1 MNRPMRGDRERKLE
15 DSLRKLRGAARSGTL
30 DVVGHEGLRD
40 AAVARCAA
48 SLAQAFFQDPGFLY
62 IEAHTAAGTNR
73 PADLVLCTPSVGL
86 LSFEVKAFPI
96 DKIDGLRN
104 GVINVQYKGR
114 SKEKDVIAQARAAMF
129 DIKNAVSSKLSS
141 SKTPFMDWLV
151 AFPNIRASE
160 WEGEG
165 YSQCVDMQKMLLDDD
180 LGDTKRLRKRLSE
193 LHKQVAFLKGRAAMP
208 DRSAIEQIRIV
219 FGDSGALRDHFRRSA
234 PLEPRTLGD
243 RIDLEATREK
253 VLSAEQQRLSR
264 LDLTRASYLVRGV
277 AGSGKSV
284 VLVNNVARL
293 VRDREAPQEDL
304 FEEPRASR
312 IGVVCFNRALV
323 PFLREKMSLAYSQST
338 GEQLAQDRVEVRHFN
353 GFLYAR
359 SQEIGGLEYVH
370 ISGEYKDRQVRAKRY
385 LEQIRSLEESG
396 VLAQHQ
402 YDVIYVDEAQ
412 DLHPDEFRV
421 LLKFLHPSG
430 DHRNMVVFYDDA
442 QNIYGL
448 PRPTWSDLGIDVVGR
463 SFVMKECFRNTR
475 EIIQL
480 GFNVL
485 LGSKAD
491 TTRVGTRIF
500 ADAAELE
507 RQGLVTRTDAGCYRT
522 HFAERRG
529 EKPQVRRFRSR
540 EEELGW
546 LVDEVRRLVEEENV
560 RPHDILIMY
569 GAHDIGHLL
578 EEPLS
583 QCSKSVRG
591 VSQPHIKRN
600 DEFIL
605 REGQVTSTTV
615 YNAKGYDAPIG
626 FLIGVDTFTPDAEG
640 RARFYVGCTR
650 AKHLL
655 YVTGIETV
663 GEGPAALLD
672 EAYRLAAR
680 QGG

>member
-1 MNRPMRGDRERKLE
+1 MSDNRKILE
-15 DSLRKLRGAARSGTL
+15 NSLRTLRGAARSGTL

-48 SLAQAFFQDPGFLY
+48 GLAQAFGQDPGFLY

-86 LSFEVKAFPI
+86 LSFEVKAFGI
-96 DKIDGLRN
+96 DKIDGSRS
-104 GVINVQYKGR
+104 GVINVRYKGN
-114 SKEKDVIAQARAAMF
+114 SKEHDVIAQAREAMF
-129 DIKNAVSSKLSS
+129 AIQKVVVPKLSS
-141 SKTPFMDWLV
+141 SNSKPFMDWLV
-151 AFPNIRASE
+151 AFPNVRTSE

-165 YSQCVDMQKMLLDDD
+165 YSQCFDMQKMLLDDD
-180 LGDTKRLRKRLSE
+180 LQDTKRLRKRLIE
-193 LHKQVAFLKGRAAMP
+193 LHKRVPDFKRRGPMP
-208 DRSAIEQIRIV
+208 DCGAIEQIRIV
-219 FGDSGALRDHFRRSA
+219 FGDSAALKDHFFRSA
-234 PLEPRTLGD
+234 PFEPRTLGD

-264 LDLTRASYLVRGV
+264 FDLTRASYLIRGV

-284 VLVNNVARL
+284 VLANNVARL
-293 VRDREAPQEDL
+293 VRDREAPQQDL

-338 GEQLAQDRVEVRHFN
+338 GERLAEDRVEVRHFN
-353 GFLYAR
+353 GFLLAR
-359 SQEIGGLEYVH
+359 SQEIEGLEYVRL
-370 ISGEYKDRQVRAKRY
+370 SGENKDREVRAKCY

-402 YDVIYVDEAQ
+402 FDVIYVDEAQ

-421 LLKFLHPSG
+421 LLKFLRPSG
-430 DHRNMVVFYDDA
+430 DQRNMVVFYDDA
-442 QNIYGL
+442 QNIYGQ

-480 GFNVL
+480 AFNVL

-491 TTRVGTRIF
+491 TARVGTRIF

-529 EKPQVRRFRSR
+529 EKPRVHRFPSR
-540 EEELGW
+540 EAEVAW
-546 LVDEVRRLVEEENV
+546 LIDEVRCLVEKEHV

-569 GAHDIGHLL
+569 GNHDVGHLL
-578 EEPLS
+578 EEPLR
-583 QCSKSVRG
+583 QCSRRIRG
-591 VSQPHIKRN
+591 VSQPHIEKN

-605 REGQVTSTTV
+605 REGQITSTTI

-663 GEGPAALLD
+663 SEGPAALLD

-680 QGG
+680 

>member
-1 MNRPMRGDRERKLE
+1 MRGNRKNLE
-15 DSLRKLRGAARSGTL
+15 DSLRALRGAARSGSL

-40 AAVARCAA
+40 VAVAHCAA
-48 SLAQAFFQDPGFLY
+48 GLAQAFGQDPGFLY
-62 IEAHTAAGTNR
+62 IEAHTAAGSKR

-96 DKIDGLRN
+96 DKIDGVRS
-104 GVINVQYKGR
+104 GVINVRYKGN
-114 SKEKDVIAQARAAMF
+114 SKEHDVIDQARSAMF
-129 DIKNAVSSKLSS
+129 AIQKAVLSKLSR
-141 SKTPFMDWLV
+141 SKKPFMDWLV

-165 YSQCVDMQKMLLDDD
+165 YSRCVDMQKMLLDDD
-180 LGDTKRLRKRLSE
+180 LGDTKQLRKRLIE
-193 LHKQVAFLKGRAAMP
+193 LHKQEPTFKGRGAMP
-208 DRSAIEQIRIV
+208 DRGAIEQIRIV
-219 FGDSGALRDHFRRSA
+219 FGDSSALKDHFHRSA

-264 LDLTRASYLVRGV
+264 LDLTGASYLVRGV

-284 VLVNNVARL
+284 VLANNVARL
-293 VRDREAPQEDL
+293 VRDRETLQQDL
-304 FEEPRASR
+304 FEEPRALR

-323 PFLREKMSLAYSQST
+323 PFLREKMSLAYSQFT
-338 GEQLAQDRVEVRHFN
+338 GERLALDRVEVRHFN
-353 GFLYAR
+353 GFLKVR
-359 SQEIGGLEYVH
+359 GQEIGGLEYVP
-370 ISGEYKDRQVRAKRY
+370 ISGEYKDRQVRATRY

-396 VLAQHQ
+396 VLAQYQ

-421 LLKFLHPSG
+421 LLKFLRPSG
-430 DHRNMVVFYDDA
+430 DQRNLVVFYDDA

-463 SFVMKECFRNTR
+463 SFVMKECFRNSC

-480 GFNVL
+480 AFNVL

-491 TTRVGTRIF
+491 TARVGTRIF

-522 HFAERRG
+522 HFAERCG
-529 EKPQVRRFRSR
+529 EKPRVHRFPSR
-540 EEELGW
+540 EEEVAW
-546 LVDEVRRLVEEENV
+546 LIDEVRRLVEKEHV

-569 GAHDIGHLL
+569 GTHDVGHLL
-578 EEPLS
+578 EEALR
-583 QCSKSVRG
+583 QCSKRIRG
-591 VSQPHIKRN
+591 VSQPHIEKN

-605 REGQVTSTTV
+605 REGQITSTTV

-626 FLIGVDTFTPDAEG
+626 FLVGVDTFTPDAKG
-640 RARFYVGCTR
+640 RARFYIGCTR
-650 AKHLL
+650 TKHLL
-655 YVTGIETV
+655 YVTGIEAT

-672 EAYRLAAR
+672 EAHRLAAR
-680 QGG
+680 QR